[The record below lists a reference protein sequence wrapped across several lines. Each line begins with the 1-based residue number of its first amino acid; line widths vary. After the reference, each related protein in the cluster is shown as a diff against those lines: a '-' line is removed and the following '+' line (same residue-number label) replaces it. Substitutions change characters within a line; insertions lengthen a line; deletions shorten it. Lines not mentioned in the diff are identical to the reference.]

1 MRAECSGLKAKL
13 ELLEKNARTLEDAV
27 RQLKTVWTAEEDW
40 LSGEGQYLQVAAR
53 LVLVAH
59 LVGWTPLLSCASG
72 GGLTDELDAEIK
84 SLAAVAW
91 SQGGH
96 LPPFERDHRVREE
109 ARREFRLR

>member
-27 RQLKTVWTAEEDW
+27 RQLKAERTAEEDW

-53 LVLVAH
+53 LALVAH

-72 GGLTDELDAEIK
+72 RGLTDELDAEIK
-84 SLAAVAW
+84 FLAAVAW
-91 SQGGH
+91 SRGGR
-96 LPPFERDHRVREE
+96 LPPFERDPRVREA
-109 ARREFRLR
+109 AREEFRLR